1 MIKNL
6 FQKLRSGLSQDEKI
20 SYEKARNVLENQEE
34 KNKQSLAQ
42 NKGTEPEIL
51 YYLAE
56 DKSSEIRQQVA
67 HNPNTPYQANQILV
81 SDENNEVR
89 QELARKITRILPD
102 LPEDQKNQVREKTL
116 EILEVL
122 AEDQLPE
129 VRRILSEELKTSNKI
144 PHKIAKKLASDKELM
159 VCGPMLEYSPLL
171 SDDDLKEIIAV
182 TTVEG
187 ALSTIAARD
196 NLSEEI
202 SHSIATSL
210 EIPAVS
216 TLLANKNAQI
226 REETLD
232 LIIQEAH
239 TVEEWHEPLATRPNL
254 SIRAVK
260 RIAGFVASSL
270 VNKMIESHKLEQS
283 LADDLLSRVRERIN
297 ESSVGAD
304 DEQTLA
310 AHARD
315 LFEKGVVDDDFIQNA
330 IKNKQRELVI
340 QCLIL
345 LSNMPSESVRKILT
359 SKKGKR
365 IVALAWR
372 AELSMRSALEIQKNI
387 AFIGPDQFVNA
398 KNGTDFPH
406 STEEMD
412 YELALY
418 EGG

>member
-6 FQKLRSGLSQDEKI
+6 FKKLRIHLSSDEKI
-20 SYEKARNVLENQEE
+20 SYERAREVLENQEN
-34 KNKQSLAQ
+34 KNKYTLA
-42 NKGTEPEIL
+42 NNHKTEPEIL

-56 DKSSEIRQQVA
+56 DTSSEIRKIVA
-67 HNPNTPYQANQILV
+67 CNPNTPPQANQLLV
-81 SDENNEVR
+81 TDENDEVR
-89 QELARKITRILPD
+89 QELARKIARILPD
-102 LPEDQKNQVREKTL
+102 LPESQKNQVREKTL

-122 AEDQLPE
+122 AEDQLSE
-129 VRRILSEELKTSNKI
+129 VRRILSEELKKSSKI
-144 PHKIAKKLASDKELM
+144 PHKIAKKLASDKDLM

-171 SDDDLKEIIAV
+171 SDADLKEIIAV

-187 ALSTIAARD
+187 ALTTIAARD
-196 NLSEEI
+196 SLSEEL
-202 SHSIATSL
+202 SHCIVTSL

-216 TLLANKNAQI
+216 TLLANENAQI

-232 LIIQEAH
+232 LIIQQAH
-239 TVEEWHEPLATRPNL
+239 EVKEWHEPLATRPNL
-254 SIRAVK
+254 SIRAIK

-270 VNKMIESHKLEQS
+270 VNKMIESHKLEQT
-283 LADDLLSRVRERIN
+283 LADDLLSRVRQRIN
-297 ESSVGAD
+297 QAGVGD
-304 DEQTLA
+304 EDEQTLVVQ
-310 AHARD
+310 ARD

-345 LSNMPSESVRKILT
+345 LSSMPSESVRKILA

-365 IVALAWR
+365 VVALAWR
-372 AELSMRSALEIQKNI
+372 ADLSMRSALDIQQNI
-387 AFIGPDQFVNA
+387 AFIAPEQFLNA

-406 STEEMD
+406 SVSEME

>member
-6 FQKLRSGLSQDEKI
+6 FKKLRTHLSADEKI
-20 SYEKARNVLENQEE
+20 SYERAREVLEKQEN
-34 KNKQSLAQ
+34 KNKYTLA
-42 NKGTEPEIL
+42 NNHNTEPEIL

-56 DKSSEIRQQVA
+56 DTSSEVRKIIA
-67 HNPNTPYQANQILV
+67 CNPNTPPQANQLLV
-81 SDENNEVR
+81 TDENDEVR
-89 QELARKITRILPD
+89 QELARKIARILPD
-102 LPEDQKNQVREKTL
+102 LPESQKNQVREKTL

-129 VRRILSEELKTSNKI
+129 VRRILSEELKKSNKI

-171 SDDDLKEIIAV
+171 SDADLKEIIAV

-196 NLSEEI
+196 NLSEEL
-202 SHSIATSL
+202 SHCIVSSL

-216 TLLANKNAQI
+216 TLLANENAQI

-232 LIIQEAH
+232 LIIQQAH
-239 TVEEWHEPLATRPNL
+239 EVKEWHEPLATRPNL
-254 SIRAVK
+254 SIRAIK

-270 VNKMIESHKLEQS
+270 VNKMIESHKLEQT

-297 ESSVGAD
+297 QAGVGD
-304 DEQTLA
+304 EDEQTLVVQ
-310 AHARD
+310 ARD

-345 LSNMPSESVRKILT
+345 LSSMPSDSVRKILA

-365 IVALAWR
+365 VVALAWR
-372 AELSMRSALEIQKNI
+372 ADLSMRSALDIQQNV
-387 AFIGPDQFVNA
+387 AFIAPEQFLNA

-406 STEEMD
+406 SVAEME